1 MHLQFQ
7 LFFSFE
13 IFIVIRE
20 TQLANRKA
28 KASERS
34 PLTLPPLYCRVAVK
48 RRVLLA
54 AGESQGRS
62 MPIWRL
68 AEAAALCAAAA
79 LPPAR
84 HRQQPRG
91 HCTLMH
97 FQQLLFGSYSNIFLI
112 LVLAHSFLK
121 TLCNT
126 VGCSEIFGATEGQL
140 VLKYLFC
147 VLNFFQKNEQKYVI

>member
-1 MHLQFQ
+1 MIYSTCNFNQVFL
-7 LFFSFE
+7 FE

-79 LPPAR
+79 LPPPPCRR
-84 HRQQPRG
+84 HATG
-91 HCTLMH
+91 N
-97 FQQLLFGSYSNIFLI
+97 S
-112 LVLAHSFLK
+112 LVATAH
-121 TLCNT
+121 
-126 VGCSEIFGATEGQL
+126 
-140 VLKYLFC
+140 
-147 VLNFFQKNEQKYVI
+147 

>member
-1 MHLQFQ
+1 MNVLNDVKAATSFSV
-7 LFFSFE
+7 FFVLKF
-13 IFIVIRE
+13 FIVIRE

-68 AEAAALCAAAA
+68 AEAAAL
-79 LPPAR
+79 PPAR

-97 FQQLLFGSYSNIFLI
+97 FQQLLFGSYSTKCFLF
-112 LVLAHSFLK
+112 LFLAHSFLK
-121 TLCNT
+121 TLCST
-126 VGCSEIFGATEGQL
+126 LGCSEIFGGQ
-140 VLKYLFC
+140 
-147 VLNFFQKNEQKYVI
+147 Q

>member
-1 MHLQFQ
+1 MYSN
-7 LFFSFE
+7 LFVFLFKF
-13 IFIVIRE
+13 FIVIRE

-34 PLTLPPLYCRVAVK
+34 PLTSPPLYCCVAVK

-79 LPPAR
+79 ALPPAR

-97 FQQLLFGSYSNIFLI
+97 FQQLPFGSYSNIFLI
-112 LVLAHSFLK
+112 LVLVHSILK

-126 VGCSEIFGATEGQL
+126 VGCSEI
-140 VLKYLFC
+140 YLGH
-147 VLNFFQKNEQKYVI
+147 

>member
-1 MHLQFQ
+1 LVEDSITGHLGLALCTFNFNCVIIFPYSN
-7 LFFSFE
+7 LFVFWFE

-48 RRVLLA
+48 RQVLPA

-68 AEAAALCAAAA
+68 AESTALCAAAA
-79 LPPAR
+79 MPPPR
-84 HRQQPRG
+84 HQQQPRG
-91 HCTLMH
+91 HCTLMN
-97 FQQLLFGSYSNIFLI
+97 FQQLLFGFLI
-112 LVLAHSFLK
+112 LVLANPFLK
-121 TLCNT
+121 TLCST
-126 VGCSEIFGATEGQL
+126 VGCSEIFGGH
-140 VLKYLFC
+140 
-147 VLNFFQKNEQKYVI
+147 